1 MEKIWKVTYQSMLIM
16 ASSVCFGHGL
26 ILFSYSFVLYTF
38 SIINIYYFT
47 N

>member
-1 MEKIWKVTYQSMLIM
+1 MEKIGKVTYLSMLIM
-16 ASSVCFGHGL
+16 ATSLCFGRGL
-26 ILFSYSFVLYTF
+26 ILFSYSFELYTF